1 MKEVLVLRDLECI
14 KAIAHPKRIDILKAF
29 DDLPLSAKQLSQM
42 LDRTSCKN
50 KLSYKNTL

>member
-29 DDLPLSAKQLSQM
+29 NNDHYQQS
-42 LDRTSCKN
+42 
-50 KLSYKNTL
+50 SYLKCLMNLMQK